1 MHNACKF
8 FNSKYPLVLGNKEC
22 PTCRKKL
29 VSKRSL
35 RPDPNFDQLVAK
47 LFPDKGECEEQQEK
61 AGFAHVKRLCKK
73 RYREEEEMNE
83 SNTVKKEVK
92 AVSIKFLC
100 DHSLNDLFDKKMV
113 KKERFVETSSN
124 ATVEHMIQYL
134 KTRIEID
141 LGVLKMKHV
150 IENDSTKN
158 DRVQNIKLF
167 TVKGTD
173 QTVLEINKSLA
184 DLIEAE
190 SEIISPLEIYFSCD
204 LKK

>member
-1 MHNACKF
+1 
-8 FNSKYPLVLGNKEC
+8 
-22 PTCRKKL
+22 
-29 VSKRSL
+29 
-35 RPDPNFDQLVAK
+35 
-47 LFPDKGECEEQQEK
+47 
-61 AGFAHVKRLCKK
+61 
-73 RYREEEEMNE
+73 MNE

>member
-1 MHNACKF
+1 
-8 FNSKYPLVLGNKEC
+8 
-22 PTCRKKL
+22 
-29 VSKRSL
+29 
-35 RPDPNFDQLVAK
+35 
-47 LFPDKGECEEQQEK
+47 
-61 AGFAHVKRLCKK
+61 
-73 RYREEEEMNE
+73 MNE
-83 SNTVKKEVK
+83 SNIVKKEVK

-100 DHSLNDLFDKKMV
+100 DNSLNDLFDKNMV

-184 DLIEAE
+184 DLIESE
-190 SEIISPLEIYFSCD
+190 SEISQLEIYFSCD

>member
-1 MHNACKF
+1 
-8 FNSKYPLVLGNKEC
+8 
-22 PTCRKKL
+22 
-29 VSKRSL
+29 
-35 RPDPNFDQLVAK
+35 
-47 LFPDKGECEEQQEK
+47 
-61 AGFAHVKRLCKK
+61 
-73 RYREEEEMNE
+73 
-83 SNTVKKEVK
+83 
-92 AVSIKFLC
+92 
-100 DHSLNDLFDKKMV
+100 
-113 KKERFVETSSN
+113 
-124 ATVEHMIQYL
+124 
-134 KTRIEID
+134 
-141 LGVLKMKHV
+141 MKHV